1 MLLLIA
7 IAQEDIAL
15 WTSVLELREAVNLVL
30 EKARGARAI
39 GASLDARVTLAVSDP
54 SLRAQLAKLNAAANG
69 VDELRYLFIVSQVCG
84 AMGGCGS
91 GGRGVCGLAN
101 SGGEDVSVEAGGGT
115 VCVGKTCVEAVGVR

>member
-1 MLLLIA
+1 MDVRAGAARGVQTHPRPLKMARFLPSPL
-7 IAQEDIAL
+7 AQEDVAL

-84 AMGGCGS
+84 ARGGL
-91 GGRGVCGLAN
+91 GGV
-101 SGGEDVSVEAGGGT
+101 GEERRAHLW
-115 VCVGKTCVEAVGVR
+115 K

>member
-1 MLLLIA
+1 M
-7 IAQEDIAL
+7 
-15 WTSVLELREAVNLVL
+15 LELREAVNLVL

-84 AMGGCGS
+84 ARGGLGGVGKERRACGRE
-91 GGRGVCGLAN
+91 GWEGV
-101 SGGEDVSVEAGGGT
+101 GGEG
-115 VCVGKTCVEAVGVR
+115 VGRWWVALGAPPPRPGSTPGSATAQRCHRSCT